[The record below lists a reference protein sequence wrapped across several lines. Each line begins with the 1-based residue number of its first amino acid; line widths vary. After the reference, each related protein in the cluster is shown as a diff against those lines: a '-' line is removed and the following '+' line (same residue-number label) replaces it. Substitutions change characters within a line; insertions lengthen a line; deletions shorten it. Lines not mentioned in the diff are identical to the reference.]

1 MKLHHVLTQLFILF
15 ALEKFGHRV
24 LHDSVKKELFSLKRK
39 RETKLLAQIRFIAS
53 FMQNI

>member
-39 RETKLLAQIRFIAS
+39 RETKLLA
-53 FMQNI
+53 